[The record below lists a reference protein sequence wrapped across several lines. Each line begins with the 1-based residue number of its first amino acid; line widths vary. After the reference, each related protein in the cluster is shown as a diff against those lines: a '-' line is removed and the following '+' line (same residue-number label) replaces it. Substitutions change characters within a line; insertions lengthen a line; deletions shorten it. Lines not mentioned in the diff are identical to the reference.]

1 MDRFQYKK
9 YLMEKYNFTDATM
22 MGSYIKIDIMS
33 IFEEK
38 IMVNEEILKGAF
50 NLFKHFNYKRGTEL
64 TKDIDITIID
74 KSIDDYLVNI
84 KESLASHE
92 SDLYT
97 YTITKITDLEIEVS
111 GYEGKR
117 INVEAKGIIKD
128 SFHIDIAI
136 EELDDVKGIERSRD
150 KKYYSIE
157 RTLADKYVTMIQ
169 RGTENT
175 REKDFVDIS
184 SLWSKSNFNL
194 FMKITK
200 DLISNREINQNAIKS
215 FKDEFMSIEY
225 ITKHNLQEIIIK
237 INKNI

>member
-9 YLMEKYNFTDATM
+9 YLMEKYNFTDTAM

-50 NLFKHFNYKRGTEL
+50 NLFKHFNYSRGTEL

-74 KSIDDYLVNI
+74 KSIDDYLLNI
-84 KESLASHE
+84 KESLISNKD
-92 SDLYT
+92 DLYT
-97 YTITKITDLEIEVS
+97 YRITKITDLSIEVS
-111 GYEGKR
+111 GYKGKR
-117 INVEAKGIIKD
+117 INVEAIGLIRD

-136 EELDDVKGIERSRD
+136 EELDDVKGIKHSRD

-169 RGTENT
+169 RGSENT
-175 REKDFVDIS
+175 REKDFIDVS

-200 DLISNREINQNAIKS
+200 DLISNREINHDTIKS
-215 FKDEFMSIEY
+215 FKDEFMKIEY
-225 ITKHNLQEIIIK
+225 ITKHNLQDIIIQ